1 MPCFEEHCRES
12 LSLFGKSYAEV
23 HLWLDEFAGTE
34 KYGFRH
40 RKVRHHEAGIAE
52 ACRLFGQEAGAAARQ
67 HIISDLETEGWGDGD
82 PFPKDENDYV
92 KIGFF

>member
-1 MPCFEEHCRES
+1 MPCLEDHCRES
-12 LSLFGKSYAEV
+12 VNLFGKSYANV

-34 KYGFRH
+34 KHGFRH
-40 RKVRHHEAGIAE
+40 RKIRHHEAGIAE
-52 ACRLFGQEAGAAARQ
+52 VCRIFGQEAGAAARQ
-67 HIISDLETEGWGDGD
+67 HIISDLKTDGWSDGD